1 MSGAGSPGPG
11 GSDGAEEDRPQEAG
25 TLRPT
30 PVLLLVQ
37 VAVAGVV
44 LGWVVRPVYAA
55 LDAHPPIVTWSQPV
69 ALGLVAVLLAGTAW
83 LTHRAVHVHRR
94 RLVPHQAVN
103 RLLLARACALVGALV
118 GGAYAGYALGQLG
131 LSAELAGERLTRSAL
146 AALACVGVCAAALL
160 LERACRVRSDPE
172 PP

>member
-1 MSGAGSPGPG
+1 MSTPGTPGPQ
-11 GSDGAEEDRPQEAG
+11 DDRPEETG

-37 VAVAGVV
+37 VAVAGLV
-44 LGWVVRPVYAA
+44 LGWLVRPAYAA
-55 LDAHPPIVTWSQPV
+55 LDARPPIVTWSPPV

-94 RLVPHQAVN
+94 RLAPHQAVN
-103 RLLLARACALVGALV
+103 RLVLARACALVGALV
-118 GGAYAGYALGQLG
+118 GGVYAGYAVGQLG
-131 LSAELAGERLTRSAL
+131 LSAELAGQRLTRSAL
-146 AALACVGVCAAALL
+146 AALACVGMCAAALL